1 MAHARVALYS
11 VEVGA
16 LDELRQKVQE
26 GMVPILRDQPGF
38 ISYDVVD
45 GGGDMV
51 ISVSR
56 WETHD
61 QAEAA
66 VQTIADWVRDSGV
79 GGLVERTQNYVGEVI
94 VSA

>member
-1 MAHARVALYS
+1 MTSGTVDEVA
-11 VEVGA
+11 
-16 LDELRQKVQE
+16 QKVRE
-26 GMVPILRDQPGF
+26 GMVPLLRDQAGF

-45 GGGDMV
+45 AGRDAV

-61 QAEAA
+61 QAEQA

-79 GGLVERTQNYVGEVI
+79 GGMVERTQNYVGEVI